1 MFIYQYYTRF
11 SQNIG
16 EIPMNNQLHKQK
28 LFRNISMLC
37 VLSIKV
43 NTSSDIQ
50 AIRLDEGTASL
61 RKALLYV

>member
-1 MFIYQYYTRF
+1 
-11 SQNIG
+11 
-16 EIPMNNQLHKQK
+16 
-28 LFRNISMLC
+28 MLC